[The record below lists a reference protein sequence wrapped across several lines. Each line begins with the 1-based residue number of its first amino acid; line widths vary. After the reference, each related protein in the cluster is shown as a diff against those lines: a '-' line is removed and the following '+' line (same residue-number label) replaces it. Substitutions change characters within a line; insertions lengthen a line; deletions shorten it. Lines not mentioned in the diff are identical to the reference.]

1 MHLKELSPE
10 EARRLAEN
18 GALLVDIREADEVA
32 RENIPGAK
40 HAPLSRIGE
49 SGEKLQEAPAVIFFC
64 HSGNRTAASSGEL
77 KQLVDADAYVIK
89 GGYDAWRKAGLPVNI
104 DRRQPLPLMRQV
116 QMTAGLMIVIGV
128 ILGYA
133 VSPWWFLLAG
143 FVGAGLFQAGA
154 TGWCGMARLLGVMPW
169 NRRSAMAS

>member
-1 MHLKELSPE
+1 MHLKELTPE
-10 EARRLAEN
+10 EARRLAES
-18 GALLVDIREADEVA
+18 GAILVDVREADEVA
-32 RENIPGAK
+32 RENIPGAH
-40 HAPLSRIGE
+40 HAPLSRLDDAAQRLE
-49 SGEKLQEAPAVIFFC
+49 DAPSVIFFC
-64 HSGNRTAASSGEL
+64 HSGNRTMANSADL
-77 KQLVDADAYVIK
+77 KQLVDAEAFVIK
-89 GGYDAWRKAGLPVNI
+89 GGFDAWRKAGLPVNI

-128 ILGYA
+128 ALGYA

-169 NRRSAMAS
+169 NRRNAVA